1 MVQGAPLLKQELGGS
16 LKTLVEDKS
25 DVIRGW
31 IKAGLIA
38 PVDPMQLIF
47 MLWATTQHYAD
58 FGVQV
63 EAITGKTLSDP
74 EFFEQT
80 VKNVQHII
88 TEGIQLRA

>member
-1 MVQGAPLLKQELGGS
+1 

-31 IKAGLIA
+31 IKDRLIA

-63 EAITGKTLSDP
+63 EAITGKTLNDP
-74 EFFEQT
+74 AFFEQT
-80 VKNVQHII
+80 VNNVQRII
-88 TEGIQLRA
+88 TEGIRLRA